1 MTDNSDISNQD
12 QAQLARERRDRQK
25 GRERSQDRREK
36 QIKHSGLSATTAAM
50 RLRVPAIERVANEI
64 VKRIEVEESRNSK
77 SAWYKVVKPIPVEEV
92 AEIGLVTCLDAVGH
106 GWTWNATL
114 KHAGKALHMAQFTS
128 IMRGDRAGRR
138 MLAQLESKATK
149 RCTRYN
155 DRVAYVMQTAKK
167 RGFDPDA
174 YTAKQYDK
182 IGSFLIDVVQMASGI
197 VKVDKK
203 KAGNDP
209 ENENWEVNVLVLTEE
224 AHQQLEKNN
233 KYLDGLS
240 SLFSPMTAPPIDWP
254 SVMSPYLDPRT
265 SFLVPMVKKLW
276 SPEHKAA
283 IDKAIDDKSM
293 DDCIK
298 ALNLI
303 QGTAYNINE
312 YIVSAIRWTAGY
324 PAEGD
329 GERGAMRA
337 KVDKFPNLKT
347 ATEPTKP
354 NNWDAMS
361 SSEKQAWHKKND
373 RAKRLNAEVSG
384 LSRVMSNALEDC
396 EDLRGRD
403 FWMPHQFDKR
413 GRIYHSSTFGHHN
426 TDYIRALF
434 LFAAKS
440 EVTDDVYPYLQL
452 QLANSFGKD
461 EGKDETLVGRQ
472 DWVERHT
479 DDIYAC
485 GKNFIENQFW
495 LKADEPFQFLAACHE
510 YANAYDAMEKGEQY
524 FSGLPIALDATQSGI
539 QHFAASLL
547 NYEDGMK
554 VNLVPQDEPNDIYL
568 AAMAKSQASID
579 ADIEAF
585 SNEEPISASDSETVK
600 TEKLKHQKWLG
611 IAKTLNSLGGLTR
624 KMVKRNL
631 MTWAYSSRQYGLA
644 KQLRSDWLS
653 EYTAEVERGERDT
666 HPFGEDEGYAASW
679 YIAGKNEQ
687 AIAETVKSASAGMD
701 FFQKCAAIL
710 AEENKHVSFVTPL
723 GFPVFQF
730 YREERMKKDP
740 KTGKWKPDPDRQRMY
755 LTDRAT
761 GQRVQNAKNVTK
773 VYTDKVNRDQSVNAI
788 APNIIHSMDATHLM
802 KTALLCHELGV
813 DDLMVVHDSFA
824 ATLGNIETLTFA
836 VRRAFVDLYKDYN
849 LYEDFRQQC
858 AERLDD
864 PALIERLPPVPDIR
878 EEGTL
883 DLEAV
888 MQSDYCFS

>member
-12 QAQLARERRDRQK
+12 QAQLGRERRDRQK
-25 GRERSQDRREK
+25 GQARSKDRRDK

-50 RLRVPAIERVANEI
+50 KLRVPAIARVADEI

-77 SAWYKVVKPIPVEEV
+77 SAWYKVVKPIPVDEV

-128 IMRGDRAGRR
+128 VMRGDRAGRR
-138 MLAQLESKATK
+138 MLAQLESKATQ

-155 DRVAYVMQTAKK
+155 DRVAYVMHTAKK
-167 RGFDPDA
+167 RGFDADA

-197 VKVDKK
+197 VKVGKTK
-203 KAGNDP
+203 VGNDP
-209 ENENWEVNVLVLTEE
+209 ENENWESNVLVLTEE
-224 AHQQLEKNN
+224 AHEELEKNN

-347 ATEPTKP
+347 ATELTKP

-361 SSEKQAWHKKND
+361 SGEKQAWHKKND

-434 LFAAKS
+434 LFAEKS
-440 EVTDDVYPYLQL
+440 AVTDDVYPYLQL

-479 DDIYAC
+479 EEIYAC
-485 GKNFIENQFW
+485 GKDFIENQFW

-568 AAMAKSQASID
+568 AAMEKSQASID

-585 SNEEPISASDSETVK
+585 SKELPISSSDSEAVK
-600 TEKLKHQKWLG
+600 TEKLKHQKWLA

-653 EYTAEVERGERDT
+653 DYTAEVERGERDV
-666 HPFGEDEGYAASW
+666 HPFGEDEGYSASW

-701 FFQKCAAIL
+701 FFQKCAAIM
-710 AEENKHVSFVTPL
+710 AEEDKHVSFVTPL

-761 GQRVQNAKNVTK
+761 GERIQNAKNVTK
-773 VYTDKVNRDQSVNAI
+773 IYTDKVNRDQSINAI

-813 DDLMVVHDSFA
+813 NDLMVVHDSFA

-858 AERLDD
+858 ADRLDD
-864 PALIERLPPVPDIR
+864 PALIDRLPPVPSIR

-888 MQSDYCFS
+888 MKSDYCFS

>member
-1 MTDNSDISNQD
+1 MTDTSDISNQD
-12 QAQLARERRDRQK
+12 QAQLGRERRDQQK
-25 GRERSQDRREK
+25 GQERSKDRREK

-50 RLRVPAIERVANEI
+50 KLRVPAIARVVDEI
-64 VKRIEVEESRNSK
+64 VKRIEVQESRNAK
-77 SAWYKVVKPIPVEEV
+77 SAWYKTVKPIPVEEV
-92 AEIGLVTCLDAVGH
+92 AEIGLITCLDAVGH
-106 GWTWNATL
+106 KWTWNATL

-128 IMRGDRAGRR
+128 VMRGDRAGRR
-138 MLAQLESKATK
+138 MLAQLESKATQ

-155 DRVAYVMQTAKK
+155 DRVAYVMKIAKK
-167 RGFDPDA
+167 RGFDVDA
-174 YTAKQYDK
+174 YTAQEYDK
-182 IGSFLIDVVQMASGI
+182 IGSFLIDVVHVASGI
-197 VKVDKK
+197 VEVAKTKV
-203 KAGNDP
+203 GNDP
-209 ENENWEVNVLVLTEE
+209 ENENWETNVLVLTEE
-224 AHQQLEKNN
+224 AHEELEKNN

-293 DDCIK
+293 DDCIT

-361 SSEKQAWHKKND
+361 SGEKQAWHKKND

-434 LFAAKS
+434 LFAEKS

-485 GKNFIENQFW
+485 GKDFIENQFW

-524 FSGLPIALDATQSGI
+524 FSGIPIALDATQSGI

-547 NYEDGMK
+547 NFDDGK
-554 VNLVPQDEPNDIYL
+554 LVNLVPQDEPNDIYL
-568 AAMAKSQASID
+568 AAMYKSQAAID
-579 ADIEAF
+579 ADIVAF
-585 SNEEPISASDSETVK
+585 SNEPPISDDDSETDK
-600 TEKLKHQKWLG
+600 AEKLKHQKWLE
-611 IAKTLNSLGGLTR
+611 IAKTLNGLGGLTR

-653 EYTAEVERGERDT
+653 EYTGQVERGELEV
-666 HPFGEDEGYAASW
+666 HPFGEDEGYSASW

-687 AIAETVKSASAGMD
+687 AIAQTVKSASAGMD
-701 FFQKCAAIL
+701 FFQKCAAIM
-710 AEENKHVSFVTPL
+710 AEENKHVAYVTPL

-730 YREERMKKDP
+730 YREERMKQNP
-740 KTGKWKPDPDRQRMY
+740 ETGKWEPDPDRQRMY
-755 LTDRAT
+755 LTDRDT
-761 GQRVQNAKNVTK
+761 GKLKKNAKNVTK
-773 VYTDKVNRDQSVNAI
+773 VYTDKVNRDQSINAI

-824 ATLGNIETLTFA
+824 ATLGNIDKLTFA

-858 AERLDD
+858 ADRLDD
-864 PALIERLPPVPDIR
+864 PALIDRLPPVPKIR
-878 EEGTL
+878 ENGTL
-883 DLEAV
+883 DLEGV
-888 MQSDYCFS
+888 LESEYCFS